1 HSSRRRSATRLN
13 SGVRPFIGLEG
24 MRKAARIIAI
34 FTLLYV
40 ASVAVIWIG
49 LPELVVW
56 NRGNCIGATSFTCS
70 TSAWVL
76 SYWWL
81 ALLPILVV
89 LTILLDLAIGNRRAT

>member
-1 HSSRRRSATRLN
+1 
-13 SGVRPFIGLEG
+13 

-34 FTLLYV
+34 FALLYV

-49 LPELVVW
+49 LPELVAW

-70 TSAWVL
+70 TSTWVL

-81 ALLPILVV
+81 ALLPTLVMLTV
-89 LTILLDLAIGNRRAT
+89 LLNLAIGNRRAA